1 MNSSSSLRVLVCK
14 VHFGGKNADSTP
26 VLIGRRRR
34 RRLES
39 HHELT
44 NNNFAFH
51 QSRNKYLRFS
61 RFSKIE
67 VVQNVK
73 NVALNRGFWQFR
85 FHGVHYN
92 HDSQNSF
99 SVYVHHGSRTKKK
112 GRSRRHEMNPPP
124 PPPLLVTARDSKMY
138 YTAHKLSEFVGAKGN
153 SLKCVTRRFEPVR
166 GESRGGAGGMEI
178 CEFKIESFFVYAL
191 I

>member
-14 VHFGGKNADSTP
+14 VHSGGKNADSTP

-99 SVYVHHGSRTKKK
+99 SVYVHHGSRTKK
-112 GRSRRHEMNPPP
+112 GRSRRHEMSAPPP
-124 PPPLLVTARDSKMY
+124 PLVTARDRKMY
-138 YTAHKLSEFVGAKGN
+138 YTAHKLTEFVGAKGPLRGVSN
-153 SLKCVTRRFEPVR
+153 LCGGNPGEGR
-166 GESRGGAGGMEI
+166 GEW
-178 CEFKIESFFVYAL
+178 KYANSKL
-191 I
+191 NHFLFTL

>member
-92 HDSQNSF
+92 HDSQSSF
-99 SVYVHHGSRTKKK
+99 SVYVHHGSRTKKR
-112 GRSRRHEMNPPP
+112 GRSRRHEISA
-124 PPPLLVTARDSKMY
+124 PPLLVTARDSKMY
-138 YTAHKLSEFVGAKGN
+138 YTAAHKLSEFVGAKGN
-153 SLKCVTRRFEPVR
+153 GLKCVTRRFEPVR
-166 GESRGGAGGMEI
+166 GEW
-178 CEFKIESFFVYAL
+178 KYANSKL
-191 I
+191 NHFLFTL

>member
-34 RRLES
+34 RRL
-39 HHELT
+39 
-44 NNNFAFH
+44 AFH
-51 QSRNKYLRFS
+51 QSRNKYLLFS

-99 SVYVHHGSRTKKK
+99 SVYVHHGSRTEKKVDH
-112 GRSRRHEMNPPP
+112 S
-124 PPPLLVTARDSKMY
+124 VTK
-138 YTAHKLSEFVGAKGN
+138 
-153 SLKCVTRRFEPVR
+153 
-166 GESRGGAGGMEI
+166 
-178 CEFKIESFFVYAL
+178 
-191 I
+191 

>member
-1 MNSSSSLRVLVCK
+1 M
-14 VHFGGKNADSTP
+14 
-26 VLIGRRRR
+26 
-34 RRLES
+34 
-39 HHELT
+39 
-44 NNNFAFH
+44 
-51 QSRNKYLRFS
+51 
-61 RFSKIE
+61 
-67 VVQNVK
+67 
-73 NVALNRGFWQFR
+73 
-85 FHGVHYN
+85 HYN

-112 GRSRRHEMNPPP
+112 RSITASRNERPPPP
-124 PPPLLVTARDSKMY
+124 PPPLVTARDRKMY
-138 YTAHKLSEFVGAKGN
+138 YTAHKLTEFVGAKGH

>member
-1 MNSSSSLRVLVCK
+1 M
-14 VHFGGKNADSTP
+14 
-26 VLIGRRRR
+26 
-34 RRLES
+34 
-39 HHELT
+39 
-44 NNNFAFH
+44 
-51 QSRNKYLRFS
+51 
-61 RFSKIE
+61 
-67 VVQNVK
+67 
-73 NVALNRGFWQFR
+73 
-85 FHGVHYN
+85 HYN

-112 GRSRRHEMNPPP
+112 GRSRRHEMNP

>member
-61 RFSKIE
+61 SFSKIE

-92 HDSQNSF
+92 HSQNSF

-112 GRSRRHEMNPPP
+112 GRSRRHEMSDPPP
-124 PPPLLVTARDSKMY
+124 Y
-138 YTAHKLSEFVGAKGN
+138 
-153 SLKCVTRRFEPVR
+153 
-166 GESRGGAGGMEI
+166 
-178 CEFKIESFFVYAL
+178 
-191 I
+191 

>member
-39 HHELT
+39 YHELT

-73 NVALNRGFWQFR
+73 TLR
-85 FHGVHYN
+85 
-92 HDSQNSF
+92 
-99 SVYVHHGSRTKKK
+99 
-112 GRSRRHEMNPPP
+112 
-124 PPPLLVTARDSKMY
+124 
-138 YTAHKLSEFVGAKGN
+138 
-153 SLKCVTRRFEPVR
+153 
-166 GESRGGAGGMEI
+166 
-178 CEFKIESFFVYAL
+178 
-191 I
+191 

>member
-39 HHELT
+39 YHELT

-112 GRSRRHEMNPPP
+112 GRSRRHEMSTPPP
-124 PPPLLVTARDSKMY
+124 SPISDS
-138 YTAHKLSEFVGAKGN
+138 
-153 SLKCVTRRFEPVR
+153 
-166 GESRGGAGGMEI
+166 
-178 CEFKIESFFVYAL
+178 
-191 I
+191 